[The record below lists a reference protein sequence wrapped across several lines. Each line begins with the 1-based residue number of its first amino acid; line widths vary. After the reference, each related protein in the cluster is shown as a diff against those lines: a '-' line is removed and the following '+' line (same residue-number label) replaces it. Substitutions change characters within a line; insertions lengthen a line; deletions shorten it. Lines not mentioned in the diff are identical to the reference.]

1 MRKILLLI
9 TLSGL
14 ISTGN
19 LLAQS
24 DSTMTTPGNGKS
36 YGLAVNPV
44 LALFD
49 WYSGEFNIWNLD
61 RTAEINIPFQ
71 YMINPFGLNDE
82 TFDLDVFSIG
92 IQYRKFFDEDQEGF
106 FVQAGLQYFNATTT
120 GKGIYAGES
129 AGGNVTELLFGIGY
143 RMISKSTGLFWA
155 ASLSAGKGWGTVEN
169 PAGDSVSASG
179 FAYDIDILKIG
190 YAW

>member
-1 MRKILLLI
+1 MKKLFLLILL
-9 TLSGL
+9 TGL
-14 ISTGN
+14 ISTSP
-19 LLAQS
+19 LFAQS
-24 DSTMTTPGNGKS
+24 DSSAVPGNGKY
-36 YGLAVNPV
+36 YGVAVNPV

-49 WYSGEFNIWNLD
+49 WYSGEFNIWSLD

-71 YMINPFGLNDE
+71 YMINPFNINDE
-82 TFDLDVFSIG
+82 NFDLDVFSIG
-92 IQYRKFFDEDQEGF
+92 IQYRKFFDEDQDGF

-120 GKGIYAGES
+120 GKGTYAGQS

-155 ASLSAGKGWGTVEN
+155 ASLSAGKGWGSIED
-169 PAGDSVSASG
+169 PSGQSVSASG